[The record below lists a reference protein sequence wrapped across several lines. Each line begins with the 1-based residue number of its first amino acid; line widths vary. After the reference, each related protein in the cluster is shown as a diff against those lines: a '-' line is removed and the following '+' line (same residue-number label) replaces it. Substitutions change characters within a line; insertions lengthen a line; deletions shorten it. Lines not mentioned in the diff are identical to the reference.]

1 MKKRLLSFATAVS
14 LVTLAL
20 AFASPVAH
28 AAPPPCRVKDAQT
41 GILFTTVQGAQD
53 VATPGDKLV
62 VKGTCIE
69 NVTFD
74 RDLLVV
80 GKTASGYGIPTIDG
94 NATGSS
100 VTVNAGVTFT
110 IKALTITGGSGTYT
124 DLGGTTFLA
133 YFGGGIFN
141 DGTLTLKSVVVTGN
155 VATGTGFDNGG
166 GIFNDGG
173 RGATLSLTESSVK
186 NNTSDFAGGGITDYP
201 TSGSTISLNYSSVN
215 NNTAEFGGGMVLW
228 EDTATLKYSS
238 VSNNM
243 ASLDGGGIYGSAS
256 STTLVD
262 STINGNQA
270 VYGGGVFADSMT
282 LAMKNGSTI
291 TRNTATL
298 GLGGGGGINDFG
310 GNTFNGVIG
319 GVNVFGNNP
328 DDIAL

>member
-80 GKTASGYGIPTIDG
+80 GRPLGYGIPTIDG

-110 IKALTITGGSGTYT
+110 IKALTITGGSG
-124 DLGGTTFLA
+124 
-133 YFGGGIFN
+133 
-141 DGTLTLKSVVVTGN
+141 LTPFWGVPRS
-155 VATGTGFDNGG
+155 
-166 GIFNDGG
+166 
-173 RGATLSLTESSVK
+173 SLTSE
-186 NNTSDFAGGGITDYP
+186 A
-201 TSGSTISLNYSSVN
+201 
-215 NNTAEFGGGMVLW
+215 
-228 EDTATLKYSS
+228 
-238 VSNNM
+238 
-243 ASLDGGGIYGSAS
+243 AS
-256 STTLVD
+256 STTERSRSRAWSLLATSPPAPASITAAAS
-262 STINGNQA
+262 STTAAGARRSVSPSPRSRTTPPTSRA
-270 VYGGGVFADSMT
+270 V
-282 LAMKNGSTI
+282 GSPTI
-291 TRNTATL
+291 RHPEAPSRSTTAR
-298 GLGGGGGINDFG
+298 
-310 GNTFNGVIG
+310 
-319 GVNVFGNNP
+319 
-328 DDIAL
+328 